1 MSSETSFEPW
11 MTIQGFGK
19 SIKKI
24 DHNRASLVLLFGDKD
39 VCGKG
44 FSVDTLQTLRQG

>member
-1 MSSETSFEPW
+1 MGSEASCEPW

-19 SIKKI
+19 SIKRI
-24 DHNRASLVLLFGDKD
+24 DHNRASLVLLLDDKD

-44 FSVDTLQTLRQG
+44 FSVDTLQTLRHG